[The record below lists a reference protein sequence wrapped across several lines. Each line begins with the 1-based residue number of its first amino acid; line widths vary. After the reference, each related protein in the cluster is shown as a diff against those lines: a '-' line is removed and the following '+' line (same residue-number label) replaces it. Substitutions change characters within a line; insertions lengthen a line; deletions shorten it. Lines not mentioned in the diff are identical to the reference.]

1 MKKLLSV
8 LLCITMLMSGMSVF
22 ADTFDELSDILDSS
36 STGNYACSS
45 KMSVSLDAPIELLEL
60 ANEAL
65 AEEDVY
71 IDLSGIVGSFFNTTI
86 DMDMKMNASKDLKKF
101 VSEIKMKTNL
111 PLVINSNLKITIDM
125 NMDMYIN
132 FDATDA
138 ENPSFSMI
146 FTIPVYD
153 KYIVI
158 DSAYLMQDEQT
169 AAEMK
174 EFFKMYSEILS
185 QTASFNMELYKD
197 FYTVKKTGSTY
208 TLTMSDE
215 QFKSLMKS
223 LPEIMFD
230 MGLPGMNE
238 LTEEE
243 KLEFN
248 VQFAAIMGVID
259 NFTILGEDG
268 AVSVCTV
275 SGGKVKQ
282 IDSSISFDFNI
293 YDIASAFMIMT
304 GDYDTGELN
313 EMLSP
318 LTKENS
324 RIAFTIKE
332 TDVYSYDENK
342 TKIAFPTLS
351 EENSYNI
358 FEELYSDNQDDYY
371 DDEEY
376 FVDEYASIYVETTGI
391 PTRTS
396 DGLPYLPLRA
406 VFEQFE
412 LDENAIGWE
421 SVNGQSVVTVMGTQE
436 IGFNELKITNTKD
449 GRSSVFVDGKEYQDE
464 GAFLS
469 KGVTYISTKLIT
481 HLTGYEFYDWSESI
495 YYDYEYCEYRCSY
508 WFEKYSYGEEEI
520 TDSDSFVEEEVYE
533 LPVVKNDAVPA

>member
-22 ADTFDELSDILDSS
+22 ADTFDELSDILSSS
-36 STGNYACSS
+36 STGNYALDA

-111 PLVINSNLKITIDM
+111 PLVISSNLKITIDM

-138 ENPSFSMI
+138 ENPSFSTI
-146 FTIPVYD
+146 FTIPVYN

-158 DSAYLMQDEQT
+158 DSASLMQDEQT

-185 QTASFNMELYKD
+185 QAASFNMELYKD
-197 FYTVKKTGSTY
+197 FYTVEKTGSTY

-215 QFKSLMKS
+215 QFKSFMKK

-230 MGLPGMNE
+230 MNLPGMNE

-243 KLEFN
+243 KIEFN

-275 SGGKVKQ
+275 DGGKVKQ
-282 IDSSISFDFNI
+282 MDSSISFDFNI
-293 YDIASAFMIMT
+293 YDIASTFMIMS

-324 RIAFTIKE
+324 RIAFTLKE
-332 TDVYSYDENK
+332 TDIYSYDSESV
-342 TKIAFPTLS
+342 KITLPEIT
-351 EENSYNI
+351 EENSI
-358 FEELYSDNQDDYY
+358 DIIQELYQDIYEDDDYDGMYENY
-371 DDEEY
+371 DS
-376 FVDEYASIYVETTGI
+376 FVVVNTGI
-391 PTRTS
+391 PTRTTV
-396 DGLPYLPLRA
+396 GYPYLPLRS
-406 VFEQFE
+406 VFEAAE
-412 LDENAIGWE
+412 LDSANIGWHQE
-421 SVNGQSVVTVMGTQE
+421 NGTNVVTVKGTDKFDFE
-436 IGFNELKITNTKD
+436 EFKFIYTKD
-449 GRSSVFVDGKEYQDE
+449 GFGTFIIDGEEFTGE
-464 GAFLS
+464 GVYIS
-469 KGVTYISTKLIT
+469 GGVTYIAANVIEY
-481 HLTGYEFYDWSESI
+481 LTGYTYEFYPDYLSYNYENLD
-495 YYDYEYCEYRCSY
+495 YYGIY
-508 WFEKYSYGEEEI
+508 WFQKYSYGEEEI

-533 LPVVKNDAVPA
+533 LPVVKNDAVAA